1 MKHLNTHPCQKFLIY
16 HRKSTAC
23 TSSSLSHSKI
33 MHLFHKAI
41 SYTWIFNS
49 LVNISQSLI
58 LPNIV
63 VSYLYIVLKVFT

>member
-1 MKHLNTHPCQKFLIY
+1 
-16 HRKSTAC
+16 
-23 TSSSLSHSKI
+23 